1 MVTTEKEVI
10 WTSVQRVEL
19 IALIKALQLE
29 KEKKKSIYSH
39 SWYAFAKIHVHGA
52 ICRETGLL
60 TETKKWLL
68 KNNKQSLDLL

>member
-1 MVTTEKEVI
+1 MDISPEGGADSSNKGTAVGKG
-10 WTSVQRVEL
+10 
-19 IALIKALQLE
+19 
-29 KEKKKSIYSH
+29 KKKSIYSH